1 MRKLLL
7 VLLAAIFAVSLAGVS
22 LAGEHGSCRD
32 MDNDCIYGE
41 IDADTINYENTA
53 LNKLGRGVINTATA
67 WAEIPAEVCKVSRER
82 DPFLGATLGVVE
94 GTITGVIRGV
104 SGLIDAF
111 TFFMPPYDKPMMK
124 PEYALNHADEQFK
137 EYLW

>member
-1 MRKLLL
+1 MRKLL
-7 VLLAAIFAVSLAGVS
+7 VVMLLAIFAASLAGVS
-22 LAGEHGSCRD
+22 LAQ
-32 MDNDCIYGE
+32 DCCKCKGGDCLYGE

-53 LNKLGRGVINTATA
+53 VNKLGRGVINTATA
-67 WAEIPAEVCKVSRER
+67 WAEIPAEVAKVSRER
-82 DPFLGATLGVVE
+82 DPLLGATLGVVE

-111 TFFMPPYDKPMMK
+111 TFFMPPYDKPCMK
-124 PEYALNHADEQFK
+124 PEYALTRADREFK